1 MASDFAAGKRNV
13 DRSFLRQARA
23 ILLRIVFPPAALW
36 RNKDLAILLT
46 HSAFL
51 LLRSFL
57 SVIVAR
63 LDGRIVRDLASP
75 LLNVEDSRLILSCQ
89 GQGRSQTLH
98 PRSSPVVSARNTK
111 HID

>member
-1 MASDFAAGKRNV
+1 MASDFAVIATGKPNV
-13 DRSFLRQARA
+13 DRSFLRQIRA
-23 ILLRIVFPPAALW
+23 ILLRIIF
-36 RNKDLAILLT
+36 RKDLAILLT

-63 LDGRIVRDLASP
+63 LDGKIVRDLASP
-75 LLNVEDSRLILSCQ
+75 LLNVEYSHLILSCQ

-98 PRSSPVVSARNTK
+98 SGSSPVVSARNTK